1 MRTLM
6 LSLIL
11 ALSMPLWAQKADTTV
26 VERDGKKIQ
35 VIVLEDE
42 DGNEDQEEVI
52 IMKDGKEMDFDFDFD
67 WDEDD
72 DDEDEKRFDPVNT
85 RWFML
90 DVGKSLYIANQDLPT
105 IEGDINPMDQRI
117 WGSWNIGL
125 HLFKQKIS
133 LYKGYVNL
141 KWGISF
147 DYSEYRFDN
156 DISMVDRTSQ
166 VTFVNAVGINGN
178 PIDDFDKNEL
188 QTWYLN
194 VPLELH
200 FETNPSNDKRSFRLS
215 AGGFAGIFLD
225 SQYKQ
230 EYDIYEVTVND
241 DFNLNNFRYGLT
253 GSIGYGWFNLYGNY
267 ALNGLFSEDGDGG
280 YAVSPLNVGIKVVP
294 F

>member
-1 MRTLM
+1 MKTLM

-26 VERDGKKIQ
+26 IERDGKKIQ

-42 DGNEDQEEVI
+42 DGNKDKEEVI

-72 DDEDEKRFDPVNT
+72 DEKKEKSFDPVNT
-85 RWFML
+85 RWFMVDL
-90 DVGKSLYIANQDLPT
+90 GKSLYIENQDLPT

-141 KWGISF
+141 KWGLSF

-200 FETNPSNDKRSFRLS
+200 FETNPSNDSRSFRLS
-215 AGGFAGIFLD
+215 AGGFAGIFLNA
-225 SQYKQ
+225 QYEQ

>member
-1 MRTLM
+1 
-6 LSLIL
+6 
-11 ALSMPLWAQKADTTV
+11 
-26 VERDGKKIQ
+26 
-35 VIVLEDE
+35 
-42 DGNEDQEEVI
+42 
-52 IMKDGKEMDFDFDFD
+52 
-67 WDEDD
+67 
-72 DDEDEKRFDPVNT
+72 
-85 RWFML
+85 ML

-200 FETNPSNDKRSFRLS
+200 FETNPNNDKRSFRLS

-230 EYDIYEVTVND
+230 EYDIYEVTAND

>member
-26 VERDGKKIQ
+26 IERDGKKIQ

-72 DDEDEKRFDPVNT
+72 DEEDEKRFDPVNT

-200 FETNPSNDKRSFRLS
+200 FETNPNNDKRSFRLS

>member
-26 VERDGKKIQ
+26 IERDGKKIQ

-200 FETNPSNDKRSFRLS
+200 FETNPNNDKRSFRLS

-230 EYDIYEVTVND
+230 EYDIYEVTAND

>member
-1 MRTLM
+1 M

-26 VERDGKKIQ
+26 IERDGKKIQ

-200 FETNPSNDKRSFRLS
+200 FETNPNNEKRSFRLS

-230 EYDIYEVTVND
+230 EYDIYEVTAND